1 MPNSGSV
8 ASRSK
13 WAARTIGRA
22 ELEHLIMNGRAVQ
35 AGPSEEFPAGVA
47 GILLTEE
54 EFEGFLLIAEE
65 LLRVRRAVLGTS

>member
-1 MPNSGSV
+1 M
-8 ASRSK
+8 
-13 WAARTIGRA
+13 
-22 ELEHLIMNGRAVQ
+22 IMNGRAVQ
-35 AGPSEEFPAGVA
+35 AGPSEEFPAGGA